1 MCWVWKKVLGNLF
14 WSCIF
19 KNMLICNNIWNFL
32 QRFKICIYQ
41 NCPRRFVELH
51 NLAQKSKKGQAKM
64 EQGMCQFKSSP
75 KEIEYANEDKA
86 NFLFLLKFI
95 FAFCF
100 WIPTKHSLTFFF
112 AFVDL
117 IIKLSFSKKLCNL
130 KNNNIIL

>member
-1 MCWVWKKVLGNLF
+1 
-14 WSCIF
+14 
-19 KNMLICNNIWNFL
+19 
-32 QRFKICIYQ
+32 
-41 NCPRRFVELH
+41 
-51 NLAQKSKKGQAKM
+51 M